1 MSTVTATGWSG
12 LVNDVHGTTYSTVGE
27 IPPKDGAAH
36 RLMQKRGDLG
46 VAEVAGGV
54 TQRSRAVIDANDG
67 DSDVDTG
74 YHGGTTWVAVE
85 GLPNDPGSTGQGAV
99 DRIDIPKK
107 MGGDRGITLV
117 NVVPD
122 IDATGLGQIFDTTI
136 THAYVAD
143 DSGNGGAAM
152 AAHAPNA
159 TQP

>member
-1 MSTVTATGWSG
+1 MSTVTAAGWSG
-12 LVNDVHGTTYSTVGE
+12 LVNDVHGTTYETVGE
-27 IPPKDGAAH
+27 IPPKDGKTAD
-36 RLMQKRGDLG
+36 LMQKRGDMG

-54 TQRSRAVIDANDG
+54 TQRSRAVIDVALAT
-67 DSDVDTG
+67 DTDFYKG
-74 YHGGTTWVAVE
+74 EIGTRMDATNTQGGV
-85 GLPNDPGSTGQGAV
+85 
-99 DRIDIPKK
+99 
-107 MGGDRGITLV
+107 RGNTLV

-159 TQP
+159 AQP

>member
-1 MSTVTATGWSG
+1 MSTVTASGWSG
-12 LVNDVHGTTYSTVGE
+12 LVNDVHSTTYETVGE

-54 TQRSRAVIDANDG
+54 TQRSRAVIDAVEAAGVNH
-67 DSDVDTG
+67 T
-74 YHGGTTWVAVE
+74 YAGGTTW
-85 GLPNDPGSTGQGAV
+85 NDGTVGDPSDATGQGAV
-99 DRIDIPKK
+99 TRIQEPKPL
-107 MGGDRGITLV
+107 GGERGNALV

-143 DSGNGGAAM
+143 ESGNGGPAMTANAA
-152 AAHAPNA
+152 NA
-159 TQP
+159 TQV